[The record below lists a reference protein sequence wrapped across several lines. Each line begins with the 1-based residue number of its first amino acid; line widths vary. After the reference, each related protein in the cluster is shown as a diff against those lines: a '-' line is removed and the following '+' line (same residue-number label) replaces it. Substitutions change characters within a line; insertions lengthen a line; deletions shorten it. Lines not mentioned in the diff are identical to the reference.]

1 MGSTDDRDFGLPTR
15 RAAALLA
22 VFVSLAVTL
31 DSPKAKGSPA
41 PAGGL
46 VYPTHRAYPIWR
58 VETLPDSNAAFD
70 SDAWQPA
77 HVASPLFEN
86 GLPEPPARR
95 TTFRMLCAGD
105 RLVIGIDCRD
115 DQPDKIHFQ
124 PDTIDIWRD
133 DSIEILIA
141 QQAQPDFPYVHIQ
154 MSPGGALTVDR
165 IPAYFAAPH
174 LNQAKPLPA
183 DTVQTSTRPHE
194 NRWTAFLSLSVSK
207 LGIPENGFY
216 FNLVR
221 NRHVDDSNFAWCDL
235 WKGNTHRPELF
246 GRAEVVT
253 PPFQLPPQLAAPARL
268 AVGLNALQLDMPVSG
283 AKVRV
288 GVAEYPCDDAGS
300 FSVPVSRHG
309 PVDLELLDAA
319 GRIAGTY
326 HADVPRPLLIEAA
339 EPFVAEDAK
348 RAQIDLVVATAS
360 DVKDVTITAT
370 RGQRQTE
377 QRHAQVAPGVHR
389 LTVDIPQGDADEVH
403 LEARATVTTPQ
414 RSVTLRAVHWFVV
427 GHEQA
432 HFDRYRPKIR
442 QLPTGR
448 LYWAA
453 LADACAY
460 YRPLQRGDG
469 AYRTVGRGGRWR
481 FNPWYQGMVYP
492 IALLYATPNQDN
504 PHHGDRRL
512 LESAVLGME
521 YALDSNRRHPE
532 HQRPDNRSLQAYLL
546 AYELLRDRIEP
557 ERSAYWAAELTH
569 RIEGTIRQWIHPA
582 LDKATLYSEQVGTG
596 TNHWAYHLANVY
608 LAGEVL
614 DRPDWRR
621 LGRNLMRR
629 LAKHGAEGHFP
640 ERKGVPTSHYT
651 WLTMNAVGQYLWRS
665 GDNQVAGVLEHCAEF
680 CCHNATP
687 DGGVLVLHDGRNSHH
702 SPFWFGDFVLS
713 LTPHGRALA
722 RTRMLQIMRTRPSN
736 VSPEYWFRCAENAR
750 YFREGPAQPL
760 GYEDHELLFSA
771 GVLARRHGFQYGL
784 STIAVEPIV
793 GNYRLDPQNAV
804 ELFDQQA
811 GCILHGGNSQAQPEA
826 GSFFVRRDNQ
836 VDFLP
841 RSGRVERVE
850 QGHRLDLTFRSFR
863 ASVQLDVTHAQSA
876 RLTVRVEESLD
887 DQPVTFNFFPGI
899 GRQGDVEATPREL
912 SFRNVRLTADRDIQL
927 QRGFKTMDPY
937 SLTYARTGKPVRA
950 YVDLRPGQTLTLNV
964 EIDSP

>member
-1 MGSTDDRDFGLPTR
+1 MWSMDLRDLGLPR
-15 RAAALLA
+15 CRAAALLA
-22 VFVSLAVTL
+22 ALLGLAVTL
-31 DSPKAKGSPA
+31 ESPKANGSPA
-41 PAGGL
+41 PAGGP
-46 VYPTHRAYPIWR
+46 VYPTRRAYPIAR
-58 VETLPDSNAAFD
+58 VETLPESNAAFD
-70 SDAWQPA
+70 SAAWQPA
-77 HVASPLFEN
+77 HAASPLFEN
-86 GLPEPPARR
+86 GLPEPPSRR
-95 TTFRMLCAGD
+95 TTVRMLCAQD

-115 DQPDKIHFQ
+115 DRPDNIHFQ
-124 PDTIDIWRD
+124 SDTTDIWQD
-133 DSIEILIA
+133 DSVEILVT
-141 QQAQPDFPYVHIQ
+141 QQAEPDFPYIHIQ
-154 MSPGGALTVDR
+154 VSPGGAITVDR

-174 LNQAKPLPA
+174 LNQGKPLPA
-183 DTVQTSTRPHE
+183 ERVQASTRLHKSG
-194 NRWTAFLSLSVSK
+194 WTAFVSLSVSK
-207 LGIPENGFY
+207 LDIPKNGFY
-216 FNLVR
+216 FNIVR
-221 NRHVDDSNFAWCDL
+221 NRHADDSNFAWCDL

-246 GRAEVVT
+246 GHADVVNA
-253 PPFQLPPQLAAPARL
+253 PLQPASQLTAPARL
-268 AVGLNALQLDMPVSG
+268 ALGLNALQLDTPEAG
-283 AKVRV
+283 ATLRV
-288 GVAEYPCDDAGS
+288 GTASYPCDAAGS

-309 PVDLELLDAA
+309 PVDLELLDAG
-319 GRIAGTY
+319 GRSAGTY

-348 RAQIDLVVATAS
+348 QTQIDLVVATAG
-360 DVKDVTITAT
+360 DVKDVTIAAT
-370 RGQRQTE
+370 RGGCRTE
-377 QRHAQVAPGVHR
+377 QRHAQLAPGTHR
-389 LTVDIPQGDADEVH
+389 LPIDIPPDGADEVH

-414 RSVTLRAVHWFVV
+414 HPVTLRAAHWFVV
-427 GHEQA
+427 GRERAQ
-432 HFDRYRPKIR
+432 FDRYRPKIR

-453 LADACAY
+453 LADACGY
-460 YRPLQRGDG
+460 YRLLQRGDG
-469 AYRTVGRGGRWR
+469 AYRTLGRSGRWR
-481 FNPWYQGMVYP
+481 FNPWNQGMVYAF
-492 IALLYATPNQDN
+492 ALLYATPNQDN

-521 YALDSNRRHPE
+521 YALDPERRHPE

-546 AYELLRDRIEP
+546 AYELLRDRVEP
-557 ERSAYWAAELTH
+557 QQSAYWAAELTH

-582 LDKATLYSEQVGTG
+582 LDKATLHSEQVGTG

-621 LGRNLMRR
+621 LGRDLMRR
-629 LAKHGAEGHFP
+629 LAEHGAEGHFP

-651 WLTMNAVGQYLWRS
+651 WLTMNAVGQYLWRT
-665 GDNQVAGVLEHCAEF
+665 GDNQVAGVLERCAEF

-722 RTRMLQIMRTRPSN
+722 RTRMLRTMRTRPSN

-784 STIAVEPIV
+784 STVAVKPIV
-793 GNYRLDPQNAV
+793 GHYRLDPQNAV

-826 GSFFVRRDNQ
+826 GSFFVRRDDQ

-841 RSGRVERVE
+841 QSGRVERIE

-863 ASVQLDVTHAQSA
+863 ASVQLEVARAHSA
-876 RLTVRVEESLD
+876 RLTVRVEESSD
-887 DQPVTFNFFPGI
+887 DQPVTFNFFPGV
-899 GRQGDVEATPREL
+899 GRQGDVDATPREL
-912 SFRNVRLTADRDIQL
+912 SFRNVRITADRDIRL
-927 QRGFKTMDPY
+927 QRDFKTMNPY
-937 SLTYARTGKPVRA
+937 SLTYTQRDKPVRA